1 MSPVVR
7 RVQPGDEATMKAI
20 RLRSLL
26 ADPYAFGST
35 HENEAAQPDEFWA
48 GRVDRGA
55 HSDTVAMFLALDP
68 AGDDEAVG
76 PEHAV
81 GMVGV
86 FQPDGQTAID
96 LVSMWVAP
104 EQRGSDLATRLVDAA
119 LAWSRDCGF
128 DTVELWVTRG
138 NDRAQRFYER
148 LGFAATG
155 ETAPLPSDPS
165 KDELRMRLSLR

>member
-1 MSPVVR
+1 
-7 RVQPGDEATMKAI
+7 MKAI

-35 HENEAAQPDEFWA
+35 HENEAAQPGEFWA
-48 GRVDRGA
+48 GRIDRGA
-55 HSDTVAMFLALDP
+55 HSDTVAMFLALDEDQP
-68 AGDDEAVG
+68 DEAAK
-76 PEHAV
+76 AV

-104 EQRGSDLATRLVDAA
+104 DRRGTDLATRLVAAA
-119 LAWSRDCGF
+119 LAWSRDHGF
-128 DTVELWVTRG
+128 ETVELWVTRG

-148 LGFAATG
+148 LGFATTG

-165 KDELRMRLSLR
+165 KDELRMRIALT